1 MAVNLA
7 TKYAKQFAAAFAPTS
22 YFKGKVSEAYKFDG
36 VKKIVIQSPLTTP
49 LTDYVR
55 TGVDRYGTPTEMD
68 TVVQEMEL
76 TQDKAFTKILDRG
89 NYSDSM
95 MAVSAGNWMSEQIKQ
110 IATPE
115 TEKYAIRQW
124 LRDGGSVT
132 VDAKPTK
139 STVVE
144 SFAKAVEKLDDA
156 FAPGEDRYLYVTAEM
171 YKNLSL
177 SSEFLGLERL
187 GEQALS
193 KGIVGEFE
201 GAKIVKVPTSYMPE
215 NCYGFLACK
224 DSILLPRKISTFKTH
239 TNPPG
244 IDGWLMEGRLWFDAF
259 VLGAKANGVCAIVL
273 DSKKQ
278 ATPTIT
284 QADNGI
290 TIASAN
296 AAKIL
301 YTLDGT
307 DPRFNPK
314 AEVYSAAISTANL
327 AAGKHLVKAVAYGGT
342 ATPFTSD
349 IAEKEI
355 TVA

>member
-49 LTDYVR
+49 LTDYTR

-124 LRDGGSVT
+124 IRDGGSVT
-132 VDAKPTK
+132 ASEKPTK
-139 STVVE
+139 QTIVE
-144 SFAKAVEKLDDA
+144 VFAKAVEKLDDA
-156 FAPGEDRYLYVTAEM
+156 FAPGEDRYLYVSAEM

-193 KGIVGEFE
+193 KGVVGEFE

-215 NCYGFLACK
+215 DCYGFLACK

-273 DSKKQ
+273 NSKKQ
-278 ATPTIT
+278 TTPSIT
-284 QADNGI
+284 VGSGNV

-314 AEVYSAAISTANL
+314 AEVYAAALDTSGWE
-327 AAGKHLVKAVAYGGT
+327 AGKHLIRAVAYGG
-342 ATPFTSD
+342 ASTPFTSD
-349 IAEKEI
+349 IAQKEI
-355 TVA
+355 SIS

>member
-1 MAVNLA
+1 
-7 TKYAKQFAAAFAPTS
+7 
-22 YFKGKVSEAYKFDG
+22 
-36 VKKIVIQSPLTTP
+36 
-49 LTDYVR
+49 
-55 TGVDRYGTPTEMD
+55 
-68 TVVQEMEL
+68 
-76 TQDKAFTKILDRG
+76 
-89 NYSDSM
+89 
-95 MAVSAGNWMSEQIKQ
+95 
-110 IATPE
+110 
-115 TEKYAIRQW
+115 
-124 LRDGGSVT
+124 
-132 VDAKPTK
+132 
-139 STVVE
+139 
-144 SFAKAVEKLDDA
+144 
-156 FAPGEDRYLYVTAEM
+156 M

>member
-1 MAVNLA
+1 ML
-7 TKYAKQFAAAFAPTS
+7 FRS
-22 YFKGKVSEAYKFDG
+22 
-36 VKKIVIQSPLTTP
+36 TP

-55 TGVDRYGTPTEMD
+55 TGVDRYGNPTEMD
-68 TVVQEMEL
+68 TVVEEMEL

-95 MAVSAGNWMSEQIKQ
+95 MAISAGNRMSEQIKQ

-124 LRDGGSVT
+124 LKDGGSVAA
-132 VDAKPTK
+132 DAKPTK
-139 STVVE
+139 DTVVE
-144 SFAKAVEKLDDA
+144 TFAKAVEKLDDA

-193 KGIVGEFE
+193 KGVVGEFE
-201 GAKIVKVPTSYMPE
+201 GAKIVKVPTSYMPAD
-215 NCYGFLACK
+215 CYGFLACK

-273 DSKKQ
+273 GSKKQ
-278 ATPTIT
+278 AAPSIT
-284 QADNGI
+284 VASGNV

-301 YTLDGT
+301 YTMDGT

-314 AEVYSAAISTANL
+314 AEVYATAIDTSGME
-327 AAGKHLVKAVAYGGT
+327 AGKHIVKAVAYGGA

-349 IAEKEI
+349 VVEKEI
-355 TVA
+355 TVS